1 MHLHQKKCNVK
12 RIKIFYFFLVISFFI
27 FFSIN
32 HYVSDNNKKKT
43 FRQLSLIDSSLKKYE
58 NSIPLMIN
66 DTEYI
71 VKYLNNNENRNMKK
85 YSFWDLLKNEN

>member
-1 MHLHQKKCNVK
+1 MTIEKKMNFVLVPF
-12 RIKIFYFFLVISFFI
+12 KIFKNAKTRLRKDL
-27 FFSIN
+27 
-32 HYVSDNNKKKT
+32 SD
-43 FRQLSLIDSSLKKYE
+43 L
-58 NSIPLMIN
+58 

>member
-1 MHLHQKKCNVK
+1 MLKELKYF
-12 RIKIFYFFLVISFFI
+12 IFFLVISFFI

-32 HYVSDNNKKKT
+32 HYVSDYNKKKT

-71 VKYLNNNENRNMKK
+71 VKYLNKNENKNMKK

>member
-1 MHLHQKKCNVK
+1 MLKELKYF
-12 RIKIFYFFLVISFFI
+12 IFFLVISFFI

-32 HYVSDNNKKKT
+32 HYVSDYNKKKT

-71 VKYLNNNENRNMKK
+71 VKYLNKNEKKNMKK

>member
-1 MHLHQKKCNVK
+1 MVK
-12 RIKIFYFFLVISFFI
+12 EFKYFIFFLVISFFI
-27 FFSIN
+27 FFSLN

-58 NSIPLMIN
+58 DSIPLMIN
-66 DTEYI
+66 DTENI
-71 VKYLNNNENRNMKK
+71 VKYLNNNENKNIKK

>member
-1 MHLHQKKCNVK
+1 MLKELKYF
-12 RIKIFYFFLVISFFI
+12 IFFLVISFFI

-71 VKYLNNNENRNMKK
+71 VKYLNKNENKNMKK